1 MRNYRCATAQEHS
14 GCKKGQAKAR
24 MVVLE
29 DSYHMV
35 CVDNDKEIVTRKVLE
50 FIGASTAGSLM
61 QKKGAA
67 RETAMSEYMA
77 LVSQLKATNAA

>member
-1 MRNYRCATAQEHS
+1 
-14 GCKKGQAKAR
+14 

-61 QKKGAA
+61 QKKGAV
-67 RETAMSEYMA
+67 REAAMAEYVT
-77 LVSQLKATNAA
+77 LVTQLKAADAA

>member
-50 FIGASTAGSLM
+50 FIDASTAGSLM
-61 QKKGAA
+61 QKKGAV
-67 RETAMSEYMA
+67 REAAMAEYVT
-77 LVSQLKATNAA
+77 LVTKLKAADAV

>member
-1 MRNYRCATAQEHS
+1 
-14 GCKKGQAKAR
+14 

-61 QKKGAA
+61 QKKGAV
-67 RETAMSEYMA
+67 REAAMAEYVA
-77 LVSQLKATNAA
+77 LVTQLKAADAA

>member
-1 MRNYRCATAQEHS
+1 
-14 GCKKGQAKAR
+14 

-61 QKKGAA
+61 QKKGAV
-67 RETAMSEYMA
+67 REAAMAEYVT
-77 LVSQLKATNAA
+77 LVTKLKAADAV